1 MTELERK
8 ALLPDGLRDM
18 LPPAAGLEADVI
30 ERLIGHFASHGYA
43 RVKAPLV
50 EFEEGLLSGAGAAMS
65 GHIFRLM
72 DPVSQHMMGV
82 RADITPQIARIS
94 STRLK
99 NEPRPLRLSYS
110 GEVLR
115 IRGTQLQPERQ
126 FAQVGVELIGRET
139 AAADAEIIV
148 MAAEALTALGVADF
162 SIDLTIPTLVPALC
176 DALGINQD
184 KAEALRAALDR
195 KDAEAVARL
204 DDDGGLFGR
213 LLAASG
219 KAEQCI
225 ALLLDLDLP
234 PAAAAERDRVAD
246 VLRHVRAAAPS
257 VELTIDPVE
266 NRGFEYHTGV
276 SFTIFPIGARGEL
289 GAGGRYIS
297 SVNGTPEAG
306 TGFTLFL
313 DTILR
318 VMPEPEPGRSIF
330 LPLDIGADIARKLRG
345 AGWIT
350 IRGLEVVDD
359 AAVEARRQ
367 NCSHVFAADEIRPVD
382 GDVDGAGD
390 GET

>member
-1 MTELERK
+1 MTELERR

-18 LPPAAGLEADVI
+18 LPPTAGFEADVI
-30 ERLIGHFASHGYA
+30 ERLIGHFAGLGYS

-72 DPVSQHMMGV
+72 DPVSQRMMGV
-82 RADITPQIARIS
+82 RADITPQIARIA

-139 AAADAEIIV
+139 AAADAEVIV
-148 MAAEALTALGVADF
+148 MAAEALTALGVVDF

-176 DALGINQD
+176 DALGFSD
-184 KAEALRAALDR
+184 EKRDELRAALDR
-195 KDAEAVARL
+195 KDAEVVQRL
-204 DDDGGLFGR
+204 DDEGQGLFGR
-213 LLAASG
+213 LLSASG

-225 ALLLDLDLP
+225 ALLLELDLP
-234 PAAAAERDRVAD
+234 AAAGAERDRVAD
-246 VLRHVRAAAPS
+246 VLRRVRAAAPS
-257 VELTIDPVE
+257 VDLTLDPVE

-276 SFTIFPIGARGEL
+276 SFTIFPTGARGEL

-297 SVNGTPEAG
+297 SVNGTAEAG

-313 DTILR
+313 DTIMR
-318 VMPEPEPGRSIF
+318 VMPEIEAGRSIF
-330 LPLDIGADIARKLRG
+330 LPLEVDADVARKLRHD
-345 AGWIT
+345 GWIT
-350 IRGLEVVDD
+350 IRGLDIVDD
-359 AAVEARRQ
+359 AAAEARRQ
-367 NCSHVFAADEIRPVD
+367 GCSHVSVAGEIREV
-382 GDVDGAGD
+382 GKG
-390 GET
+390 

>member
-1 MTELERK
+1 
-8 ALLPDGLRDM
+8 
-18 LPPAAGLEADVI
+18 
-30 ERLIGHFASHGYA
+30 
-43 RVKAPLV
+43 
-50 EFEEGLLSGAGAAMS
+50 
-65 GHIFRLM
+65 M

-82 RADITPQIARIS
+82 RADITPQIARIA

-148 MAAEALTALGVADF
+148 MAAEALAALGVVEF

-176 DALGINQD
+176 DALGM
-184 KAEALRAALDR
+184 AEDISGELRAALDR
-195 KDAEAVARL
+195 KDSEVVARL
-204 DDDGGLFGR
+204 DDSGNGLFVK
-213 LLAASG
+213 LLSASG
-219 KAEQCI
+219 KAEKCI
-225 ALLLDLDLP
+225 AVLLELDL
-234 PAAAAERDRVAD
+234 PAAAAIERDRVAD
-246 VLRHVRAAAPS
+246 VLRHVRAAAPD

-289 GAGGRYIS
+289 GAGGRYVS
-297 SVNGTPEAG
+297 SVNGTAEAA

-330 LPLDIGADIARKLRG
+330 LPLDIDADTARDLRDD
-345 AGWIT
+345 GWIT
-350 IRGLEVVDD
+350 VRGLDVVDD
-359 AAVEARRQ
+359 AAVEARRLG
-367 NCSHVFAADEIRPVD
+367 CSHVFV
-382 GDVDGAGD
+382 AGD
-390 GET
+390 ISAVGEE

>member
-1 MTELERK
+1 MTELERR

-18 LPPAAGLEADVI
+18 LPPTAGFEADVI
-30 ERLIGHFASHGYA
+30 ERLIGHFAGQGYA

-82 RADITPQIARIS
+82 RADITPQIARIA

-148 MAAEALTALGVADF
+148 MAAEALTALEVTDF
-162 SIDLTIPTLVPALC
+162 SIDLTIPTLVPALF
-176 DALGINQD
+176 DALGVAQD
-184 KAEALRAALDR
+184 HRDQLRAALDR
-195 KDAEAVARL
+195 KDADVVQRM
-204 DDDGGLFGR
+204 DDLADGLFSR
-213 LLAASG
+213 VLSATG

-225 ALLLDLDLP
+225 ASLLELDLP
-234 PAAAAERDRVAD
+234 PMAAAERDRVAD
-246 VLRHVRAAAPS
+246 VLRHVRAAAPT
-257 VELTIDPVE
+257 VELTLDPVE

-276 SFTIFPIGARGEL
+276 SFTIFPTGARGEL
-289 GAGGRYIS
+289 GAGGRYVS
-297 SVNGTPEAG
+297 SVNGTVEAA

-318 VMPEPEPGRSIF
+318 VMPEPEPGRAIF
-330 LPLDIGADIARKLRG
+330 LPLDIDADAARKLRG
-345 AGWIT
+345 EGWIT
-350 IRGLEVVDD
+350 IRGLDAADD
-359 AAVEARRQ
+359 PAVEARRQ
-367 NCSHVFAADEIRPVD
+367 GCSHMLEAGEIREV
-382 GDVDGAGD
+382 
-390 GET
+390 GEE

>member
-1 MTELERK
+1 
-8 ALLPDGLRDM
+8 M
-18 LPPAAGLEADVI
+18 LPPTAGFEADVI
-30 ERLIGHFASHGYA
+30 ERLIGHFAGQGYA

-82 RADITPQIARIS
+82 RADITPQIARIA

-148 MAAEALTALGVADF
+148 MAAEALTALEVTGF
-162 SIDLTIPTLVPALC
+162 SIDLTIPTLVPALF
-176 DALGINQD
+176 DALGVAQD
-184 KAEALRAALDR
+184 HRDQLRAALDR
-195 KDAEAVARL
+195 KDADVVQRM
-204 DDDGGLFGR
+204 DDLADGLFSR
-213 LLAASG
+213 LLSATG

-225 ALLLDLDLP
+225 ASLLELDLP
-234 PAAAAERDRVAD
+234 PMAAAERDRVAD
-246 VLRHVRAAAPS
+246 VLRHVRAAAPT
-257 VELTIDPVE
+257 VELTLDPVE

-276 SFTIFPIGARGEL
+276 SFTIFPTGARGEL
-289 GAGGRYIS
+289 GAGGRYVS
-297 SVNGTPEAG
+297 SVNGTVEAA

-318 VMPEPEPGRSIF
+318 VMPEPEPGRAIF
-330 LPLDIGADIARKLRG
+330 LPLDIDADAARKLRG
-345 AGWIT
+345 EGWIT
-350 IRGLEVVDD
+350 IRGLDAADD
-359 AAVEARRQ
+359 PAVEARRQ
-367 NCSHVFAADEIRPVD
+367 GCSHVFEAGEIREV
-382 GDVDGAGD
+382 
-390 GET
+390 GEE